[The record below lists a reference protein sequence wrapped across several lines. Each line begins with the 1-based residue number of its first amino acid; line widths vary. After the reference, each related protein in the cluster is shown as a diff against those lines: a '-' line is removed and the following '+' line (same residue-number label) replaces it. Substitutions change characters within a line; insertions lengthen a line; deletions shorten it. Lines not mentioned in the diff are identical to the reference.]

1 MPERRRRRTLGEKL
15 AIGAGV
21 VVVVAI
27 PAWLVAQNFL
37 IHRAAN
43 IKSAQEWSINGPP
56 CPEISAADF
65 ADRHLKAP
73 HGTRYEDTVF
83 FRQFGHLTCT
93 SVNYNGGTGLGV
105 YAVCQFTSPNV
116 LRVQTPKGEWFF
128 VPGPGRP
135 ATVVTPH
142 DVAHCVLASNF
153 KL

>member
-1 MPERRRRRTLGEKL
+1 MQERRRRRTVGEKL
-15 AIGAGV
+15 AISAGV
-21 VVVVAI
+21 LLVLAI

-43 IKSAQEWSINGPP
+43 VKTARQWAITGTP

-65 ADRHLKAP
+65 AGRHLQAP
-73 HGTRYEDTVF
+73 KGTRYEDTIF

-93 SVNYNGGTGLGV
+93 SVNDNGGTGFGV

-116 LRVQTPKGEWFF
+116 LRVKTPKGEWVF
-128 VPGPGRP
+128 VPGPGQP
-135 ATVVTPH
+135 ATVMTPH
-142 DVAHCVLASNF
+142 GKARCVLASNF